1 MSNIKTI
8 FYNDV
13 DRNCPL
19 NEYPRPQFER
29 DFWINLNGEFDYT
42 IGTAHDKDFPEK
54 YSGKILV
61 PFAIESALS
70 GVEKPFRKD
79 DRLWYRKNFT
89 LSEEFKNKRVIIN
102 FDAVDWICQVYV
114 NKEYVGKH
122 VGGYNAFSFD
132 ITDFVTDGENELIVR
147 VYDPTDDGWQ
157 QRGKQASYSHGFWYT
172 ATSGIWQTVWLEAV
186 DAAHID
192 SVKLLPDI
200 DKGVINVKSKIAA
213 EGEYTLKATVYDN
226 RNVVAEKELC
236 ADSDIAIP
244 DFKLWSPEEPNL
256 YDMVLE
262 LIVGGKV
269 TDKVK
274 TYFGMRKFSMGMDE
288 KGYMRLCLNNK
299 PYFHNGLL
307 DQGYW
312 SDGGLT
318 PPSDEAMI
326 YDIQKMKD
334 LGFNMLRKHIKTEPA
349 RWYYH
354 CDRLG
359 MLVWQD
365 MISGGKALNTF
376 YAGVV
381 PTLQGVLVPFAR
393 LTVKDNKYHLFN
405 RDKKE
410 WRENFKEEMFEMMDE
425 LYNCVSL
432 CTWVPFNEGWG
443 QFDAY
448 EIGKAV
454 KAKDPSRHVD
464 HASGWYDQGAGDF
477 RSIHKYILPVQLP
490 KKEKN
495 RAFVISEFGG
505 YSQILDG
512 HVWNKEK
519 SFGYMMYKS
528 KEALT
533 DAYRKLYE
541 KQILPLIPKGLSA
554 TVYTQ
559 VSDVEFE
566 VNGILTYDRAIVKID
581 EDTIKNINNRM
592 KIE

>member
-1 MSNIKTI
+1 MSHIKTV
-8 FYNDV
+8 FYDKV
-13 DRNCPL
+13 DRTCPL

-29 DFWINLNGEFDYT
+29 DFWVNLNGEFDYCIT
-42 IGTAHDKDFPEK
+42 GEGTAFPAAFD
-54 YSGKILV
+54 GKILV
-61 PFAIESALS
+61 PFAIECALS
-70 GVEKPFRKD
+70 GVEKPFSAT

-89 LSEEFKNKRVIIN
+89 LGDEFKNKRVILN
-102 FDAVDWICQVYV
+102 FGAVDWECKVYI
-114 NKEYVGKH
+114 NRCLAGEH
-122 VGGYNAFSFD
+122 LGGYNSFSFD
-132 ITDFVTDGENELIVR
+132 ITDFICDGENELIVH
-147 VYDPTDDGWQ
+147 VYDPTDEGWQ
-157 QRGKQASYSHGFWYT
+157 QRGKQASESHGFWYT

-186 DAAHID
+186 SAAHIENIR
-192 SVKLLPDI
+192 LLPDI
-200 DKGVINVKSKIAA
+200 DKGTINVKSNIKNAN
-213 EGEYTLKATVYDN
+213 EYTLKASVCFKGEK
-226 RNVVAEKELC
+226 VAEAEIS

-256 YDMVLE
+256 YDMILE
-262 LIVGGKV
+262 LTVDGKV
-269 TDKVK
+269 TDTVK
-274 TYFGMRKFSMGMDE
+274 TYFGMRKFSMGKDE
-288 KGYMRLCLNNK
+288 KGFMRLCLNNK

-318 PPSDEAMI
+318 PPTDEAMI

-365 MISGGKALNTF
+365 MISGGKALNLF
-376 YAGVV
+376 HAGVL
-381 PTLQGVLVPFAR
+381 PNIQGVLVPFAR
-393 LTVKDNKYHLFN
+393 LSMKDNKYKVFN

-410 WRENFKEEMFEMMDE
+410 WRDNFKAEMFEMMDE

-448 EIGKAV
+448 EIGNAV
-454 KAKDPSRHVD
+454 KAFDPSRHCD
-464 HASGWYDQGAGDF
+464 HASGWYDRGAGDF
-477 RSIHKYILPVQLP
+477 RSLHKYILPVQLP
-490 KKEKN
+490 KKEKD
-495 RAFVISEFGG
+495 RAFVLSEFGG

-512 HVWNKEK
+512 HVWNKAK
-519 SFGYMMYKS
+519 SFGYMMYNS
-528 KEALT
+528 KESLT
-533 DAYRKLYE
+533 SAYKKLFE

-566 VNGILTYDRAIVKID
+566 VNGILTYDRAVIKLDEETVKD
-581 EDTIKNINNRM
+581 INSRM
-592 KIE
+592 KL